1 MGQSSKRKYPN
12 ESLASHILGY
22 IGAISQKQYDAN
34 KDKGYLMSDIY
45 GQTGVEYVFESYLK
59 GKNGTKQIDMSVD
72 GGIVSENTSVE
83 ALQGSDVVLTIDANL
98 QAITEKALKNTIN
111 DIRNGTYGEH
121 NKYDATA
128 GAIVVMNVNSGEVL
142 SMASY
147 PDYDPNIWVG
157 GIKQEEYDSLKETN
171 ALFNR
176 AISGTY
182 APGSTYKM
190 VPAVAALQ
198 TGAVTIK
205 EKINDV
211 GIYQRDPTHRCW
223 LYRQSNRSHGYL
235 NISDAIKHSCNYF
248 FYEMGYRVGIDTINK
263 YANAFGLAR
272 KTGIELTSEGSGTLA
287 SPELSKSKGEIWT
300 LGFTLSAAIGQGDN
314 NFTPIQ
320 IAKYLSIL
328 VNGGKQVNPTILK
341 TIMNPDGTE
350 VSKEEINKSIDE
362 RLGRTEQT
370 QEDIEISEENLSAIL
385 EGMRDVTSESGGTA
399 YSIFRNFNIK
409 LGGKTGSAQTGKSTN
424 AWFAGFA
431 PYDNPEI
438 AIVVVIED
446 GGSGTLACY
455 AARDIIAQYFGM
467 NEAQVEEDTTAIPYV
482 DIQN

>member
-1 MGQSSKRKYPN
+1 M
-12 ESLASHILGY
+12 
-22 IGAISQKQYDAN
+22 KQTKIN
-34 KDKGYLMSDIY
+34 GYLMSDIY
-45 GQTGVEYVFESYLK
+45 GQTGVEYVFEPYLK
-59 GKNGTKQIDMSVD
+59 GKNGIKQIDMSVD
-72 GGIVSENTSVE
+72 GGIVSESTSVE
-83 ALQGSDVVLTIDANL
+83 ATQGSDVVLTIDANL
-98 QAITEKALKNTIN
+98 QAITEKALVNTIN
-111 DIRNGTYGEH
+111 DIRNGTYGER
-121 NKYDATA
+121 NKYEATA
-128 GAIVVMNVNSGEVL
+128 GAIVVMNVNSGEIL

-147 PDYDPNIWVG
+147 PDYDPNVWIG
-157 GIKQEEYDSLKETN
+157 GIKQDVYDRLKETD

-190 VPAVAALQ
+190 VPAIAALQ
-198 TGAVTIK
+198 TGAVTIN

-223 LYRQSNRSHGYL
+223 IYRQSNKTHGYL

-248 FYEMGYRVGIDTINK
+248 FYEIGYRIGIDTINK
-263 YANAFGLAR
+263 YANSFGLAK
-272 KTGIELTSEGSGTLA
+272 KTGIELTGEKEGMIA
-287 SPELSKSKGEIWT
+287 SPALSKSKGEIWT
-300 LGFTLSAAIGQGDN
+300 LGFTLSAVIGQGDN

-328 VNGGKQVNPTILK
+328 VNGGKQIHPTILK
-341 TIMNPDGTE
+341 TIINSDGTE
-350 VSKEEINKSIDE
+350 VSKEEINNGIDQ
-362 RLGRTEQT
+362 RLGREKQV
-370 QEDIEISEENLSAIL
+370 EGDIEISDENLAAVL

-399 YSIFRNFNIK
+399 YSIFKNFNIK

-467 NEAQVEEDTTAIPYV
+467 NEAQVEENTAAIPYT